1 MMKKIMLTAHAEG
14 GGANR
19 TQTGPV
25 TMGRN
30 AQRRYNEAMARG
42 DVEAAR
48 RISDRSFNAGMRART
63 RRGRTA

>member
-1 MMKKIMLTAHAEG
+1 MLKNILMTVHAS
-14 GGANR
+14 GGAGNR